1 MKWVRYQRQLSA
13 VKRRRRLLALR
24 RQRAARRVREYQR
37 KRWAWFRKQQQKLK
51 RLIMKRMR
59 RMRAGK
65 KRGNIFSHK
74 PLTENAHETSK
85 GNEHI
90 VQKDLQTPDL
100 FWRFED
106 SASGKSHDAVHKSVA
121 RFLEGAHVVSTK
133 TRGHVATTSDKRGWI
148 SLGDFKG
155 KCFSDPDQCKDKG
168 MTVMASLKLD
178 KKQFHK
184 KSSSYFLSSGGQ
196 TTRARGFAFLHLVN
210 RYIIILSTHKKQW
223 KLETRDLPQGWFNVA
238 FTWKK
243 DGLLKLYVNGKEIA
257 SGKSMTV
264 SRPKD
269 AFSTLEIGRPNN
281 SVSPIFRVPL
291 EIDDLAL
298 WEKALTSDEISALA
312 KKDEAEKTKEGKK
325 ELHASNR

>member
-1 MKWVRYQRQLSA
+1 
-13 VKRRRRLLALR
+13 
-24 RQRAARRVREYQR
+24 
-37 KRWAWFRKQQQKLK
+37 
-51 RLIMKRMR
+51 
-59 RMRAGK
+59 
-65 KRGNIFSHK
+65 
-74 PLTENAHETSK
+74 
-85 GNEHI
+85 
-90 VQKDLQTPDL
+90 
-100 FWRFED
+100 
-106 SASGKSHDAVHKSVA
+106 
-121 RFLEGAHVVSTK
+121 
-133 TRGHVATTSDKRGWI
+133 
-148 SLGDFKG
+148 
-155 KCFSDPDQCKDKG
+155 
-168 MTVMASLKLD
+168 MASLKLD

-264 SRPKD
+264 SRPND

-291 EIDDLAL
+291 EMDDLAL

-312 KKDEAEKTKEGKK
+312 KKGKK
-325 ELHASNR
+325 SSSYFMGTTESRNADISSSCVKRFARQIIASIYSRSTLKMNL